1 MSQSRPQENS
11 NINISVPLTII
22 NDMLYSKIKETDTI
36 YSDKELQGKAIIAGK
51 NITLFKFKPRLKL
64 KKNIGIPIP
73 VTDGRPKLTAQAW
86 FHFSP
91 IDDEKTQDEEYAKY
105 QDPISGTSRSEGY

>member
-36 YSDKELQGKAIIAGK
+36 YSDKELQGKAIIA
-51 NITLFKFKPRLKL
+51 
-64 KKNIGIPIP
+64 
-73 VTDGRPKLTAQAW
+73 
-86 FHFSP
+86 
-91 IDDEKTQDEEYAKY
+91 
-105 QDPISGTSRSEGY
+105 